1 MPFVTQAATFHL
13 CENKVVGTMTE
24 LTSQNKL
31 NKFKIL
37 TAASYSFPTF
47 YLFICIG
54 LFDGDVNAKHLFIE
68 RMTLGSLLHCT
79 VIIKYEFASDFSL
92 YSDV

>member
-13 CENKVVGTMTE
+13 CENKVVGTMAE

-31 NKFKIL
+31 NKFTIL

-47 YLFICIG
+47 YLF
-54 LFDGDVNAKHLFIE
+54 NAQDYL
-68 RMTLGSLLHCT
+68 MVTSTLNVCL
-79 VIIKYEFASDFSL
+79 
-92 YSDV
+92 